1 MALTETN
8 EIAIEIAAN
17 GTVFVDTI
25 TKIMRD
31 GVEIARE
38 SNRTGYHPG
47 ADVKA
52 LPQNVQDICAAAW
65 TPEVVDAYKKLQ
77 DV

>member
-8 EIAIEIAAN
+8 EITIEISAN
-17 GTVFVDTI
+17 GTVFVDTV
-25 TKIMRD
+25 TKVMRD
-31 GVEIARE
+31 GAEIARE

-47 ADVKA
+47 ADVKH